1 MSEGVNKLVI
11 RLSVKKTIDQMR
23 KEISND
29 HWDNLI
35 GLSIPR
41 FTDGH
46 ESEEVHDTEGQ
57 NQYALNQTDNQ
68 KDVKLDL

>member
-1 MSEGVNKLVI
+1 M
-11 RLSVKKTIDQMR
+11 
-23 KEISND
+23 
-29 HWDNLI
+29 I